1 MFGILKPAKH
11 IPRLSVD
18 KIKKNF
24 PKNFNLK
31 GLKIVLDC
39 ANGAAYKV
47 SPAIFEELG
56 AEVITIGTRP
66 NGYNINDGCGSTKPD
81 SARNAVLE
89 HRADFGVTLDGD
101 ADRVKLIDASGNI
114 LDGDDILY
122 ILATGNTNRIGPWS
136 GIVGTVMSNLGL
148 EMAVKDLGYEF
159 ERSDV
164 GDTFVNDILTKK
176 DWYLG
181 GEPSGHIICRDLV
194 STGDGT
200 VAALKTISTLILLEK
215 DAKEV
220 LQGYNKVP
228 QVELSIKVTNKDVL
242 NEDSI
247 QTRIKEIRSDLTI
260 GRILVRPSGTES
272 KIRIMVEAESE
283 STAKKCAQDLASLF

>member
-1 MFGILKPAKH
+1 
-11 IPRLSVD
+11 
-18 KIKKNF
+18 
-24 PKNFNLK
+24 
-31 GLKIVLDC
+31 
-39 ANGAAYKV
+39 
-47 SPAIFEELG
+47 
-56 AEVITIGTRP
+56 
-66 NGYNINDGCGSTKPD
+66 
-81 SARNAVLE
+81 
-89 HRADFGVTLDGD
+89 
-101 ADRVKLIDASGNI
+101 
-114 LDGDDILY
+114 
-122 ILATGNTNRIGPWS
+122 
-136 GIVGTVMSNLGL
+136 MSNLGL

-220 LQGYNKVP
+220 LKGYNKVP
-228 QVELSIKVTNKDVL
+228 QVELSVEVTNKDVL
-242 NEDSI
+242 NEDII
-247 QTRIKEIRSDLTI
+247 QTRIKEIKSDLTI

-283 STAKKCAQDLASLF
+283 STAKKCADDLASLF

>member
-1 MFGILKPAKH
+1 
-11 IPRLSVD
+11 
-18 KIKKNF
+18 
-24 PKNFNLK
+24 
-31 GLKIVLDC
+31 
-39 ANGAAYKV
+39 
-47 SPAIFEELG
+47 
-56 AEVITIGTRP
+56 
-66 NGYNINDGCGSTKPD
+66 
-81 SARNAVLE
+81 
-89 HRADFGVTLDGD
+89 
-101 ADRVKLIDASGNI
+101 
-114 LDGDDILY
+114 
-122 ILATGNTNRIGPWS
+122 
-136 GIVGTVMSNLGL
+136 MSNLGL

-220 LQGYNKVP
+220 LKGYNKVP
-228 QVELSIKVTNKDVL
+228 QVELSIEVTNKDVL
-242 NEDSI
+242 NEDII
-247 QTRIKEIRSDLTI
+247 QTRIKEIKSDLTI

-283 STAKKCAQDLASLF
+283 STAKKCADDLASLF

>member
-1 MFGILKPAKH
+1 
-11 IPRLSVD
+11 
-18 KIKKNF
+18 
-24 PKNFNLK
+24 
-31 GLKIVLDC
+31 
-39 ANGAAYKV
+39 
-47 SPAIFEELG
+47 
-56 AEVITIGTRP
+56 
-66 NGYNINDGCGSTKPD
+66 
-81 SARNAVLE
+81 
-89 HRADFGVTLDGD
+89 
-101 ADRVKLIDASGNI
+101 
-114 LDGDDILY
+114 
-122 ILATGNTNRIGPWS
+122 
-136 GIVGTVMSNLGL
+136 MSNLGL

-220 LQGYNKVP
+220 LKGYNKVP
-228 QVELSIKVTNKDVL
+228 QVELSVEVTNKDVL
-242 NEDSI
+242 NEDII

-283 STAKKCAQDLASLF
+283 STAKKYAQDLANLF